1 MKYLTLL
8 PITLLSISAYANNA
22 PNPALEQALKEC
34 SAVIDAKTDR
44 VAFDGCMKAKG
55 FDRPKDQPK
64 P

>member
-8 PITLLSISAYANNA
+8 AIALLSVSAHADV

-55 FDRPKDQPK
+55 FERPKDQPK
-64 P
+64 S

>member
-8 PITLLSISAYANNA
+8 AIALLSVSAHADA

-55 FDRPKDQPK
+55 FERPKDQPK